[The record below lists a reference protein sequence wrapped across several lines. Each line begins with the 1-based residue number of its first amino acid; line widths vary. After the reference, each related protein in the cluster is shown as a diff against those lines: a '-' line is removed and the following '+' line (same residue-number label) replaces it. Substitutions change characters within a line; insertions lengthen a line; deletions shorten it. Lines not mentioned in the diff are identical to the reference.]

1 MCIAFCFVLRGAHA
15 LIAHLNT
22 GLSTTPVQHLIVRIF
37 QTRIHCM
44 TFRAQMLDTLTSQ
57 SSRDLEAQALGL
69 VPIVVETSGRGER
82 SYDIYSRL
90 LKERLV
96 FLVGEVND
104 QTANLVIAQL
114 LFLESEN
121 PDKDISFYINSP
133 GGSVSAGMAIYDTMQ
148 FIKPDVSTLCM
159 GLAAS
164 MGAFLLAAG
173 AKGKRFALPNARVMI
188 HQALGGARGQAT
200 DIEIQAREIRHL
212 KDVITDI
219 LANATGKPKDLI
231 HKDIDRDFYMGAAQA
246 KEYGLIDDVLPPRK
260 KGEPDTKSSAR
271 ER

>member
-1 MCIAFCFVLRGAHA
+1 
-15 LIAHLNT
+15 
-22 GLSTTPVQHLIVRIF
+22 
-37 QTRIHCM
+37 M

-90 LKERLV
+90 LKERIV

-104 QTANLVIAQL
+104 QTANLVVAQM

-173 AKGKRFALPNARVMI
+173 AKGKRFALPNSRVMI
-188 HQALGGARGQAT
+188 HQPLGGARGQAS
-200 DIEIQAREIRHL
+200 DIEIQARERSC
-212 KDVITDI
+212 T
-219 LANATGKPKDLI
+219 
-231 HKDIDRDFYMGAAQA
+231 
-246 KEYGLIDDVLPPRK
+246 
-260 KGEPDTKSSAR
+260 
-271 ER
+271 